1 MKDYVIVTE
10 STCDLPVQIVNELDI
25 KVIPMNFELEGKS
38 YTHYYDARELD
49 IHEFYESLRKGQKS
63 ITSLVNTEAFLSFFE
78 PILQSG
84 KDILYIAFSSGLSG
98 TYSASLIAIEELL
111 ETYKDSKIL
120 AVDTKAAS
128 VGEGLMVY
136 TAAMKRSEG
145 YSIEEVAEWISSNVL
160 NLCHWFT
167 VDDLNHLKRG
177 GRVSALSATLGTAL
191 NVKPILHVD
200 NEGHLIPMEKVRG
213 RKKSLF
219 DLLDHMVETCT
230 NPEEQVV
237 FIGHGD
243 TVEDAEFLAGL
254 IKEKLNVNKIHISP
268 IGPVIGTHSGPGTI
282 ALFFFGTKR

>member
-25 KVIPMNFELEGKS
+25 KVIPMNFELEGRS

-49 IHEFYESLRKGQKS
+49 IHDFYESLKKGEKS
-63 ITSLVNTEAFLSFFE
+63 TTSLVNTEAFISFFE
-78 PILQSG
+78 PIVKEG

-98 TYSASLIAIEELL
+98 TYSASLIAIEELQ
-111 ETYKDSKIL
+111 ESYQDTKII
-120 AVDTKAAS
+120 AVDTKGAS

-136 TAAMKRSEG
+136 SAAMKKKAG
-145 YSIEEVAEWISSNVL
+145 YTLEELSEWIQQNVL

-167 VDDLNHLKRG
+167 VDDLNHLRRG

-200 NEGHLIPMEKVRG
+200 DEGHLIPISKVRG
-213 RKKSLF
+213 RKKSLYE
-219 DLLDHMVETCT
+219 LLDHMVETCT
-230 NPEEQVV
+230 NPEDQVI

-243 TVEDAEFLAGL
+243 TLEDAKFLAGL
-254 IKEKLNVNKIHISP
+254 IREKLNVKEIYISP

>member
-49 IHEFYESLRKGQKS
+49 IHDFYESLRKGEKS
-63 ITSLVNTEAFLSFFE
+63 TTSLVNTEAFISFFE
-78 PILQSG
+78 PIVKEG
-84 KDILYIAFSSGLSG
+84 KDVLYLAFSSGLSG
-98 TYSASLIAIEELL
+98 TYSASLIAIEELQ
-111 ETYKDSKIL
+111 ESYQDTKII
-120 AVDTKAAS
+120 AVDTKGAS

-136 TAAMKRSEG
+136 SAAMKKKAG
-145 YSIEEVAEWISSNVL
+145 YTLEELSEWIQQNVL

-167 VDDLNHLKRG
+167 VDDLNHLRRG

-200 NEGHLIPMEKVRG
+200 DEGHLIPISKVRG
-213 RKKSLF
+213 RKKSLYE
-219 DLLDHMVETCT
+219 LLDHMVETCT
-230 NPEEQVV
+230 NPEDQVI

-243 TVEDAEFLAGL
+243 ALEDAKFLAGL
-254 IKEKLNVNKIHISP
+254 IREKLNVKEIYISP

>member
-10 STCDLPVQIVNELDI
+10 STCDLPVHIVNELDI

-63 ITSLVNTEAFLSFFE
+63 TTSLVNTDAFLSFFE

-136 TAAMKRSEG
+136 TAAMKRREG
-145 YSIEEVAEWISSNVL
+145 YSIEELAEWISSNVL

-219 DLLDHMVETCT
+219 ELLDHMVETCT

>member
-136 TAAMKRSEG
+136 TAAMKRREG
-145 YSIEEVAEWISSNVL
+145 YSIEELAEWISSNVL

-219 DLLDHMVETCT
+219 ELLDHMVETCT

>member
-1 MKDYVIVTE
+1 
-10 STCDLPVQIVNELDI
+10 
-25 KVIPMNFELEGKS
+25 MNFELEGKS

-219 DLLDHMVETCT
+219 ELLDHMVETCT

>member
-10 STCDLPVQIVNELDI
+10 STCDLPVHIVNELDI

-136 TAAMKRSEG
+136 TAAMKRREG
-145 YSIEEVAEWISSNVL
+145 YSIEELAEWISSNVL

-219 DLLDHMVETCT
+219 ELLDHMVETCT